1 MITKLTRLPA
11 SLALIGALA
20 MPGLTLPG
28 LTLPAHAQ
36 EDVTADTVVATVNGT
51 EITLGH
57 MLVLRAGLPDQFAQ
71 LPAEV
76 LYSGILDQLVQQTL
90 MVGAHSGEM
99 SRRSQLMLD
108 NERRAVM
115 ASEEINRITDA
126 AVTDAAIEA
135 YFQANYL
142 EGADVPEY
150 RAAHILVETE
160 ETALEL
166 IGLLENG
173 ADFAALAQEHSTG
186 PSGPGGGQLGWFGP
200 GMMVEPFQE
209 AVEQM
214 EVGDVS
220 APVQTQFG
228 WHVILLSETRVA
240 DRPELEEVRLEIE
253 DALRTAA
260 VADAIEALSAQGTID
275 RSAGDAL
282 DPSVLNNTEL
292 LAD

>member
-20 MPGLTLPG
+20 LPGLTLPG

-240 DRPELEEVRLEIE
+240 DRPELEDVRLEIE